1 MYPVSQLWNTL
12 ENSNSVTS
20 QLLQDQQTTKLKENL
35 RYSTYAEKEEE
46 DYDIIR
52 DEDLMLMDHNLS
64 QHRNFSDS
72 NDDDE
77 EFEDRL
83 MQNTDEV
90 VIYHQR

>member
-52 DEDLMLMDHNLS
+52 DEDLMLMDHNLT
-64 QHRNFSDS
+64 QHHNFSDS

-90 VIYHQR
+90 VTYHQR